1 MIILILSCENTKD
14 VVIYVYIM
22 GCCVHCFRSFFS
34 LRKVIWCYVPKSPQ
48 LRKIKA
54 EFWVISQ
61 FTQQKVKKDKI
72 LFVFLS
78 IMYKFAG
85 RYKSVT
91 YEVTK
96 LYSIDYQPQFVYL
109 LYLLFLKYIIYYY
122 LIGFLDF
129 IIVELLQVTF
139 RSRN

>member
-1 MIILILSCENTKD
+1 
-14 VVIYVYIM
+14 
-22 GCCVHCFRSFFS
+22 
-34 LRKVIWCYVPKSPQ
+34 
-48 LRKIKA
+48 
-54 EFWVISQ
+54 
-61 FTQQKVKKDKI
+61 
-72 LFVFLS
+72 
-78 IMYKFAG
+78 MYKFAG

-91 YEVTK
+91 YEETK

-109 LYLLFLKYIIYYY
+109 LNLLFLKYIIYYY

>member
-1 MIILILSCENTKD
+1 
-14 VVIYVYIM
+14 
-22 GCCVHCFRSFFS
+22 
-34 LRKVIWCYVPKSPQ
+34 
-48 LRKIKA
+48 
-54 EFWVISQ
+54 
-61 FTQQKVKKDKI
+61 
-72 LFVFLS
+72 
-78 IMYKFAG
+78 MYKFAG

-96 LYSIDYQPQFVYL
+96 LYSIDYQPQFV
-109 LYLLFLKYIIYYY
+109 YLLFLKYIIYYY